1 MAQKKIIQQALAIM
15 GERFVEVLQN
25 KIIEKGLFK
34 SGNLASSVSYAVND
48 DNLSV
53 SMADYG
59 FYQDSGVK
67 GTKGWKN
74 PRTNQTYAASGESLF
89 APGQFK
95 SKAIGGP
102 LPLPVRFSIA
112 KYGIQPRPFILDA
125 YVNNA
130 SYIEEPLIDGIEEQV
145 TVDLVDIAKKHGA
158 KIV

>member
-1 MAQKKIIQQALAIM
+1 MAKKKIIQEALAIM

-34 SGNLASSVSYAVND
+34 TGNLVNSVSYAVID

-53 SMADYG
+53 SMNDYG

-112 KYGIQPRPFILDA
+112 KYGFQPRPFILNA

-130 SYIEEPLIDGIEEQV
+130 SYIEELTIEPVYSSTELDEDEPLS
-145 TVDLVDIAKKHGA
+145 
-158 KIV
+158 